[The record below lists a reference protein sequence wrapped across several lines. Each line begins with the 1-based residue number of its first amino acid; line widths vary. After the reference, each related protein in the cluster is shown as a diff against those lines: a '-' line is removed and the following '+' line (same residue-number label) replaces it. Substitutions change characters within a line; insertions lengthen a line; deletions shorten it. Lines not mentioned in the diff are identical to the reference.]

1 MDIKIKYMK
10 KIIFVSL
17 ILGSFLWEGCDDNS
31 FDYQMYQPGLNDIDS
46 VYFSTG
52 APMMIA
58 DGQATLDFIV
68 EAYRKV
74 KMDNEEGV
82 RVDSMVP
89 VDIKTLPAGS
99 VKIFKGTE
107 EVGEKWSTTDATP
120 GTVTFIAKVGERA
133 SSPKTVV
140 LRPKPALPPLKYVD
154 VVFHVFELKKS
165 DPSYNPLTYQEMD
178 YELLEQALQNMNDV
192 FNNKVG

>member
-1 MDIKIKYMK
+1 
-10 KIIFVSL
+10 
-17 ILGSFLWEGCDDNS
+17 
-31 FDYQMYQPGLNDIDS
+31 MYQPGLNDIDS

-192 FNNKVG
+192 FNNKVGEDLMVLLQI